1 MEFVVFVIGLFVGGL
16 MFWLFFDRKKS
27 TKPSGTFIIDFSDPV
42 KDVCRIELDESLDN
56 IYTKKEIVLRVKTY
70 EDTLN

>member
-1 MEFVVFVIGLFVGGL
+1 MEFVVFVIGIFVGGL
-16 MFWLFFDRKKS
+16 MFWLFFDRKKPI
-27 TKPSGTFIIDFSDPV
+27 KPSGTFVIDFLDPV
-42 KDVCRIELDESLDN
+42 KDVCRIELDESIDN